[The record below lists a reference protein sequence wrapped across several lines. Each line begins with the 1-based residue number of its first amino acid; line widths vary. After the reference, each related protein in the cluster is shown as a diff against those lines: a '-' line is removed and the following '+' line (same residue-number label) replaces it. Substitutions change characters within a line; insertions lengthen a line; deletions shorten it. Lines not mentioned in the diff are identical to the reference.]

1 MVFMCQEK
9 VTELLYKLIERELDR
24 PDNETDVDLI
34 AECADYLDE
43 LQTDDN
49 LSKSE
54 ILSRLKKIRLQMEK
68 ESKQC

>member
-43 LQTDDN
+43 LQTEDN